1 MAIMPISCVNDVK
14 GASCVLKHKILEHH
28 TLEAVLSL
36 PEELFVNSKV
46 NTVTCAVVITAGVPH
61 PKGKKTWF
69 GYCRNDGFV
78 KKKNVGRVDAY
89 HTWDDIKRYW
99 VEAFMNREVIS
110 EFSVMQ
116 EVTADMEWCAEA
128 YLEADYTK
136 LTQADFEET
145 IKNYVL
151 FQLKCNESSDDEE
164 YREDE

>member
-1 MAIMPISCVNDVK
+1 M
-14 GASCVLKHKILEHH
+14 
-28 TLEAVLSL
+28 
-36 PEELFVNSKV
+36 
-46 NTVTCAVVITAGVPH
+46 
-61 PKGKKTWF
+61 
-69 GYCRNDGFV
+69 
-78 KKKNVGRVDAY
+78 KKKNVGRVDAN